1 MHKSTN
7 KRSLSVLL
15 GFILLA
21 LLIMTMWVFIKYTPG
36 YVDNVIADDIQKL
49 HTIFDE
55 IDQNC
60 QILGFEHEKNYV
72 DFLNVIKFAGS
83 EVGSMNLI
91 YPEHWKGPYL
101 KDNPTAQEK
110 YYQIVETKKGYYIA
124 PGDGVKL
131 ANGKVIGKDIILN
144 KNSDIGAMAI
154 DPNLLLTKDG
164 KPLAAKIQLR
174 YKGTE
179 NFLGPVVQEGYDLD

>member
-1 MHKSTN
+1 MHKTCN
-7 KRSLSVLL
+7 KNFLSIFISL
-15 GFILLA
+15 ILLA
-21 LLIMTMWVFIKYTPG
+21 LLIMTIWVFMKYSPQF
-36 YVDNVIADDIQKL
+36 VDNVIADDIQKL
-49 HTIFDE
+49 HKIFDE

-60 QILGFEHEKNYV
+60 QILGFEHEKNYI

-110 YYQIVETKKGYYIA
+110 YYQIVETKKGYYIT

-131 ANGKVIGKDIILN
+131 ANGNTIGKDIILN
-144 KNSDIGAMAI
+144 KNADISAMTI

-164 KPLAAKIQLR
+164 RPLAAKIQLR

-179 NFLGPVVQEGYDLD
+179 NFLAPVVQDGYGLD